1 MCVMYVRVRDV
12 CTIQCMY
19 VRVCVWCA
27 CVCVC
32 VCSAC
37 VCR

>member
-12 CTIQCMY
+12 CTFQCMY
-19 VRVCVWCA
+19 VRVCVCGVRA

-32 VCSAC
+32 GAC
-37 VCR
+37 MCR